1 MRTLVFLAALSSFA
15 FADTAKTQPGLAV
28 TYTAVGKSDTTT
40 SRLAALYVPKGTP
53 ATPFVPA
60 GPFKAVFTGDID
72 SPLRA
77 DVTFFVKARG
87 MVKVSINGAP
97 ALDDKTTE
105 KSVQLSKGANRVVVE
120 FTSDGTQ
127 DAQLQL
133 DWASK
138 EFPREPVPPTAW
150 THAAAP
156 EQSKVREGRMLFAT
170 RHCTACHDAG
180 DAVPKDGTG
189 MPELLST
196 APDLMDAG
204 ARFRPEW
211 VAAWV
216 ENPRAL
222 RHDATMPNLGVTK
235 EQAAD
240 IAAYLA
246 TLVPSD
252 GLSGNIKPDPNTA
265 LAGGGLF
272 ANLGCV
278 ACHTTPAFEGKDDHS
293 RIPLKHVAAKF
304 SRTPLKEFLK
314 MPGMHNPWTKMPNF
328 RLTDIEAEQL
338 TAFLFGDAKVALPA
352 VKIDAARGKIASQ
365 FPTTI
370 VSLNVKGDAA
380 RGKIAAASCAACHTI
395 PGVEKSITAP
405 TLAVAIKS
413 PAKGCL
419 STQPGKA
426 PDFSFTPAQR
436 EALAAFLATDLVS
449 LKQDTFA
456 DFAERQIRHM
466 NCTACHP
473 SDGRQSTFQHL
484 EEEIAKLTSD
494 APKPPDQPEGATVP
508 ATAIPQLTWLGEK
521 LQPGWMGSFIAG
533 AAPYK
538 PRPWLASRM
547 PGFGAPGVGIANGL
561 AHQHGLPLADAPEPA
576 ADKARAEIGE
586 KLISADGGFNCVQCH
601 GVKDQEPTAVFEAP
615 GINLGYSTERLRK
628 GYFHRWLL
636 APLRIDAETKMP
648 KFSEDGITTQ
658 LSDILGGKAADQFD
672 AMWQSLRSLK

>member
-28 TYTAVGKSDTTT
+28 TYSAVGKSDTTT
-40 SRLAALYVPKGTP
+40 SRLAALYVTKGAP

-87 MVKVSINGAP
+87 AVKVSINGAA

-105 KSVQLSKGANRVVVE
+105 KSVQLTKGANRVVVE

-156 EQSKVREGRMLFAT
+156 GEGKLREGRMLFAT

-180 DAVPKDGTG
+180 NAVPKDGTG

-196 APDLMDAG
+196 APDLVDAG
-204 ARFRPEW
+204 SRLLPDW
-211 VAAWV
+211 IAAWV

-222 RHDATMPNLGVTK
+222 RHNATMPALGVTK
-235 EQAAD
+235 QQAAD
-240 IAAYLA
+240 IAAYLY
-246 TLVPSD
+246 TLGKHPPGED
-252 GLSGNIKPDPNTA
+252 YKADPNVA

-278 ACHTTPAFEGKDDHS
+278 ACHTTPNFEGKDDHA
-293 RIPLKHVAAKF
+293 RTPLKHVATKF
-304 SRTPLKEFLK
+304 ERSTLREFLK
-314 MPGMHNPWTKMPNF
+314 MPSMHNPWTRMPNF

-338 TAFLFGDAKVALPA
+338 SQFLLSNAHTALPPVKGDA
-352 VKIDAARGKIASQ
+352 
-365 FPTTI
+365 
-370 VSLNVKGDAA
+370 GDAA

-395 PGVEKSITAP
+395 PGVEKSIAAP
-405 TLAVAIKS
+405 TLAAAIKS

-419 STQPGKA
+419 SAQPGKA

-436 EALAAFLATDLVS
+436 EALTAFLATDLVS

-473 SDGRQSTFQHL
+473 RDGRQSTFQQL
-484 EEEIAKLTSD
+484 DEEISKLTSD
-494 APKPPDQPEGATVP
+494 APKPAEQNEGSTVP
-508 ATAIPQLTWLGEK
+508 PTAIPQLTWLGEK

-601 GVKDQEPTAVFEAP
+601 GVKDQAPTAVFEAP
-615 GINLGYSTERLRK
+615 GINLGYATERLRK

-648 KFSEDGITTQ
+648 KFSEDGNTTQ
-658 LSDILGGKAADQFD
+658 LSDILGGKATDQFD
-672 AMWQSLRSLK
+672 AIWQSLRSLK

>member
-15 FADTAKTQPGLAV
+15 FADTAKTEPGLAV
-28 TYTAVGKSDTTT
+28 TYTAFGKGDTTGRPISDHDLIGDEIPKRDTTT
-40 SRLAALYVPKGTP
+40 SRLAALYVPKGAP

-87 MVKVSINGAP
+87 VVKVSINGAP

-180 DAVPKDGTG
+180 NAVPKDGTG

-246 TLVPSD
+246 TLGTPAKAPV
-252 GLSGNIKPDPNTA
+252 IKADADAA

-278 ACHTTPAFEGKDDHS
+278 ACHTTPNFDGKDEH
-293 RIPLKHVAAKF
+293 
-304 SRTPLKEFLK
+304 SRTPLKHVTAKFHPVAFTEFLK
-314 MPGMHNPWTKMPNF
+314 MPGMHNPWTRMPNF
-328 RLTDIEAEQL
+328 RLTDTEVAQL
-338 TAFLFGDAKVALPA
+338 TAFLHSGDAAKLPE
-352 VKIDAARGKIASQ
+352 
-365 FPTTI
+365 
-370 VSLNVKGDAA
+370 VKGDAA

-395 PGVEKSITAP
+395 PGVEKSIAAP

-426 PDFSFTPAQR
+426 PDFGFTPAQR
-436 EALAAFLATDLVS
+436 EALTAFLATDLVS

-561 AHQHGLPLADAPEPA
+561 AHQHGLPLADAAEPA
-576 ADKARAEIGE
+576 ADKARAEIGT
-586 KLISADGGFNCVQCH
+586 KLINADGGFNCVQCH

-658 LSDILGGKAADQFD
+658 LSDILGGKAPDQFD

>member
-1 MRTLVFLAALSSFA
+1 MRTLVFLAALTSFA
-15 FADTAKTQPGLAV
+15 FADTAKTEPGLAV

-40 SRLAALYVPKGTP
+40 SRLAALYVPKGAP

-87 MVKVSINGAP
+87 VVKVSINGAA
-97 ALDDKTTE
+97 ALDDKKTE

-180 DAVPKDGTG
+180 NAVPKDGTG

-204 ARFRPEW
+204 VRFRQTW
-211 VAAWV
+211 VASWL

-222 RHDATMPNLGVTK
+222 RHDATMPNLGLTK

-240 IAAYLA
+240 IAAYLT
-246 TLVPSD
+246 TLGKPAMVSPKEFAKIYTDD
-252 GLSGNIKPDPNTA
+252 GVLS
-265 LAGGGLF
+265 GGGLF

-278 ACHTTPAFEGKDDHS
+278 ACHTAPNFDGKDDHARTS
-293 RIPLKHVAAKF
+293 LKHVTNKF
-304 SRTPLKEFLK
+304 HPFALTEFLK
-314 MPGMHNPWTKMPNF
+314 IPSMHNPWTRMPNF
-328 RLTDIEAEQL
+328 RLTDTEAAQL
-338 TAFLFGDAKVALPA
+338 TAFLY
-352 VKIDAARGKIASQ
+352 RGVT
-365 FPTTI
+365 PDTPP
-370 VSLNVKGDAA
+370 LKGDAA
-380 RGKIAAASCAACHTI
+380 RGKIAVASCAACHTI
-395 PGVEKSITAP
+395 SGVEKSIAAP

-419 STQPGKA
+419 SAQPGKA

-436 EALAAFLATDLVS
+436 EALTAFLATDLVS

-473 SDGRQSTFQHL
+473 RDGRQSTFQQL
-484 EEEIAKLTSD
+484 DEEISKLTSD
-494 APKPPDQPEGATVP
+494 APKPAEQTEGSTVP
-508 ATAIPQLTWLGEK
+508 PTAIPQLTWLGEK

-561 AHQHGLPLADAPEPA
+561 AHQHGLPLADTPEPA

-601 GVKDQEPTAVFEAP
+601 GVKDQAPTAVFEAP
-615 GINLGYSTERLRK
+615 GINLGYATERLRK

-658 LSDILGGKAADQFD
+658 LSDILGGKATDQFD
-672 AMWQSLRSLK
+672 AIWQSLRSLK